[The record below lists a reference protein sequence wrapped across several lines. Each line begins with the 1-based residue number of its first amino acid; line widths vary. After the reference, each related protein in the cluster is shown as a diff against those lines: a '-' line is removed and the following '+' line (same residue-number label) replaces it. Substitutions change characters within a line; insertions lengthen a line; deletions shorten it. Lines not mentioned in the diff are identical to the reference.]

1 MPFLTAETT
10 GERDSLATFAAQQID
25 QVATALHG
33 MTREQITRLPSA
45 SGMSLGALARHVILI
60 AEGSAAMIEAAP
72 KPGREPERT
81 PDQYQAEGLISPEA
95 VREDDTTQSLIA
107 ELHRAAELLSA
118 AIRAADPDAMGPY
131 PDQPWFEGR
140 TTWTVRWY
148 AMHQIEEFARHAGH
162 ADIIRESIDGKGTYE
177 LNALVAGEDWPP
189 ARWRPPQDR
198 PHGAVTGGPAA
209 RTTGSDLCPLPRGRP
224 ARHQ

>member
-1 MPFLTAETT
+1 L
-10 GERDSLATFAAQQID
+10 RDEP
-25 QVATALHG
+25 
-33 MTREQITRLPSA
+33 RCPRP
-45 SGMSLGALARHVILI
+45 ARHPHRRRVSGDDRGRPE
-60 AEGSAAMIEAAP
+60 AGEGARAHARP
-72 KPGREPERT
+72 VPGGGPH
-81 PDQYQAEGLISPEA
+81 QPEA
-95 VREDDTTQSLIA
+95 VREDDTTQSLIGG
-107 ELHRAAELLSA
+107 LHRSVELLSA

-189 ARWRPPQDR
+189 ARW
-198 PHGAVTGGPAA
+198 
-209 RTTGSDLCPLPRGRP
+209 
-224 ARHQ
+224 

>member
-1 MPFLTAETT
+1 MATHHPASRTNTVRCDEEAER
-10 GERDSLATFAAQQID
+10 ERVDGPATFAAQQID
-25 QVATALHG
+25 QRATALDG
-33 MTREQITRLPSA
+33 MTREQLTRLPSA

-148 AMHQIEEFARHAGH
+148 AMHQIEE
-162 ADIIRESIDGKGTYE
+162 
-177 LNALVAGEDWPP
+177 
-189 ARWRPPQDR
+189 
-198 PHGAVTGGPAA
+198 
-209 RTTGSDLCPLPRGRP
+209 
-224 ARHQ
+224 